1 LGDNKLTSL
10 PEEIGNLVNLKN
22 DGLNISGNP
31 LTSLPDSIRKIKH
44 ALDSRSKE
52 SFKLLLEDVEKRAED
67 HKSGGKV
74 NIGVEVMIGGNTV
87 IDLVE
92 SDDEAPP
99 AKMMKK

>member
-1 LGDNKLTSL
+1 M
-10 PEEIGNLVNLKN
+10 KN
-22 DGLNISGNP
+22 VSERFSSFGSGRFSQHRP
-31 LTSLPDSIRKIKH
+31 QARAGCK
-44 ALDSRSKE
+44 
-52 SFKLLLEDVEKRAED
+52 LLEDVEKRAED